1 MKRIIKDYKN
11 ITPELLHI
19 LNEKYPEGID
29 EDDLISFTNHLG
41 EIVKAV
47 EIRYEDDIYLIKVSR
62 QLTAKMDEA
71 MDDEEEGEED
81 DVAIEPEF
89 GEDEAAVEE
98 AEVDDD
104 VDVDVD
110 VDEDDDDDDFDDDDA
125 DDADDEEDADDEL

>member
-11 ITPELLHI
+11 ITPELLNI
-19 LNEKYPEGID
+19 LNDKYPEGID

-47 EIRYEDDIYLIKVSR
+47 EIRYEEDIYLIKVSR

-71 MDDEEEGEED
+71 MDEEEEEGED
-81 DVAIEPEF
+81 GAIESEF
-89 GEDEAAVEE
+89 GEDEAAV
-98 AEVDDD
+98 ADVEVDDD

-110 VDEDDDDDDFDDDDA
+110 DADDDDDDDFDA
-125 DDADDEEDADDEL
+125 DDDDEEEADDEL

>member
-11 ITPELLHI
+11 ITPELLNI
-19 LNEKYPEGID
+19 LNDKYPEGID

-47 EIRYEDDIYLIKVSR
+47 EIRYEEDIYLIKVSR

-71 MDDEEEGEED
+71 MAEEEEEGED
-81 DVAIEPEF
+81 GAIESEF
-89 GEDEAAVEE
+89 GEDEAAV
-98 AEVDDD
+98 ADVEVDDD

-110 VDEDDDDDDFDDDDA
+110 DADDDDDDDFDA
-125 DDADDEEDADDEL
+125 DDDDEEEADDEL

>member
-71 MDDEEEGEED
+71 MDDEEEEEGD
-81 DVAIEPEF
+81 DVAIETEF
-89 GEDEAAVEE
+89 GEDEAAVEDTD
-98 AEVDDD
+98 VDDD

-110 VDEDDDDDDFDDDDA
+110 VDDADDDDDFDDA
-125 DDADDEEDADDEL
+125 DDEDEEDADDEL